1 MDRFSLFND
10 AESTAEFIWH
20 KICVRMIGELERT
33 GKEVVVACLKV
44 LSCIF
49 LERLMK
55 IMQIPG

>member
-55 IMQIPG
+55 IV